1 MGNMKT
7 NDKKKIKTAVIDVGG
22 GTRGIYAAGFFDFC
36 MDKGIVFDHCIGIS
50 AGSANVVSYMS
61 GQRGRNFQFY
71 NEYAFRKEYM
81 SLHNFLKTRSYI
93 DLDYI
98 YSTLSDE
105 GGENPFDYDAFMK
118 HPAGMEIVAT
128 NALTGKPVYFQKKDI
143 RKNHYEFLKASSC
156 VPVVNRPY
164 PVNGI
169 PFFDGGISDPI
180 PLRRAFESGCDR
192 VVLILTRPKY
202 YFRKNKK
209 DRPFAAALNR
219 KYPQVAHAMM
229 RRAAVYNHYL
239 EIALRLEKKG
249 RVIIVAPD
257 SIGGLKT
264 LTQDHK
270 ALEALYEKGYRD
282 GEVLCS
288 KQKI

>member
-1 MGNMKT
+1 MASLQE
-7 NDKKKIKTAVIDVGG
+7 KKRIKTAVIDVGG
-22 GTRGIYAAGFFDFC
+22 GTRGIYGAGFFDYC
-36 MDKGIVFDHCIGIS
+36 MDNDIVFDHCIGVS
-50 AGSANVVSYMS
+50 AGSANLVSYMA
-61 GQRGRNFQFY
+61 GQRRRNFQFY

-81 SLHNFLKTRSYI
+81 SLHNYLKTRSYI

-105 GGENPFDYDAFMK
+105 HGENPVNYEAFMA
-118 HPAGMEIVAT
+118 HPANLEIVAT

-143 RKNHYEFLKASSC
+143 RKNHYEFLKASCC

-164 PVNGI
+164 PVGRGL
-169 PFFDGGISDPI
+169 FFDGGASDPI

-192 VVLILTRPKY
+192 VVLVLTRPKNY
-202 YFRKNKK
+202 HRKGGK
-209 DRPFAAALNR
+209 DRPFAAALKK
-219 KYPQVAHAMM
+219 KYPQMARAMA

-239 EIALRLEKKG
+239 DIALRLEKKG

-264 LTQDHK
+264 LSQDHQ

-282 GEVLCS
+282 ASVLER
-288 KQKI
+288 IMGTTR